1 MRKKIFI
8 FLVLVF
14 VLVAVVCAHEKVW
27 QENSFVLTYL
37 YSKNCYYCKRFDP
50 IFDRLVNSGR
60 KDIKFEKVDI
70 DTAYGISLAK
80 KWRVRYVPF
89 VAVTKNDSN
98 KVVELEPSCAVNLAC
113 ANNIIDNFAK

>member
-1 MRKKIFI
+1 M
-8 FLVLVF
+8 
-14 VLVAVVCAHEKVW
+14 
-27 QENSFVLTYL
+27 
-37 YSKNCYYCKRFDP
+37 
-50 IFDRLVNSGR
+50 VNSGR

-98 KVVELEPSCAVNLAC
+98 KMVELEPSCAVDLAC